1 MSRRLRFALLAL
13 GLLLLCFSLAALA
26 YAFWPLEGLNAQATL
41 APTLF
46 APP

>member
-1 MSRRLRFALLAL
+1 MSHRLRFALLAL
-13 GLLLLCFSLAALA
+13 GLLFVCFSLAALA
-26 YAFWPLEGLNAQATL
+26 YAFWPLEGLRDQATL

>member
-13 GLLLLCFSLAALA
+13 GLLFVCCSLVALA
-26 YAFWPLEGLNAQATL
+26 YAYWPVEGLRAQATV